1 MTLLKVYHGSI
12 ITVDKN
18 NSIKKYLV
26 EDNGLIIFTG
36 DTLPNEYKNA
46 QCVELEGG
54 ALMPTFADSHG
65 HFASYAMLATTVKL
79 NKARSNTE
87 IIEILKEAD
96 KSVPPKKTILCFGA
110 SPKVTEGRLIEKNEI
125 DAVLSHRT
133 VVIICSDGH
142 CAVLNQRAL
151 DKMPEI
157 VKKTN
162 GYNGDTGILMHES
175 FYKMV
180 DNILKVISA
189 FDALQAFQGALDTY
203 MEKGFGLICAQGGTG
218 FPLDL
223 DVELLKWL
231 FRGQKNGAQGRIFI
245 QSFNIK
251 KAKKRG
257 IDRLG
262 GCFECAL
269 DGSITSSDAALYEPY
284 EGTDNRGILFHSDE
298 ELYDK
303 IKNIHLAGMAFQ
315 MHAIGDRAVIQAA
328 RTYKKILEEYP
339 RENHRHGIIHATFV
353 PEEAM
358 KIIEEYGIQIIGQ
371 PAFIELSEEN
381 YDFMYGKLGERVW
394 IAEPHN
400 EFIERGVNF
409 SASSDCPVTFPDG
422 LSWIHWMVNNPNTKH
437 TVDLTNA
444 IRVCTVNGYF
454 STFDEHNRGSLEV
467 GKIADMVLLD
477 KSPFEVAP
485 SEIKDIKVLGTYFKG
500 KQWSREN
507 RNVIFTLLRG
517 MLINKSAKL

>member
-1 MTLLKVYHGSI
+1 MKVYHGNI
-12 ITVDKN
+12 ITVDKD

-26 EDNGLIIFTG
+26 EDGGKIVFTG
-36 DTLPNEYKNA
+36 DSLTDEYKNV
-46 QCVELEGG
+46 QCVELKEG
-54 ALMPTFADSHG
+54 ALMPAFADTHG

-79 NKARSNTE
+79 GNAKSNAE
-87 IIEILKEAD
+87 IIDILKAAD
-96 KSVPPKKTILCFGA
+96 KSLPPKKTMLCFGA
-110 SPKVTEGRLIEKNEI
+110 SPKVKEGRLIEKNEI
-125 DAVLSHRT
+125 DDVLSHRT

-157 VKKTN
+157 VKNTN
-162 GYNGDTGILMHES
+162 GYNGDTGILMHEC

-203 MEKGFGLICAQGGTG
+203 MEKGFGLICAESGTG

-231 FRGQKNGAQGRIFI
+231 FRGQNNGLQGRIFI
-245 QSFNIK
+245 QSFDTK

-269 DGSITSSDAALYEPY
+269 DGSITSSDAALSEPY

-298 ELYDK
+298 ELYERIKK
-303 IKNIHLAGMAFQ
+303 IHIAGMAFQ

-328 RTYKKILEEYP
+328 RTYKRILDEYP
-339 RENHRHGIIHATFV
+339 KSDHRHGIIHATLV
-353 PEEAM
+353 PSDAM
-358 KIIEEYGIQIIGQ
+358 RIIEDYGIQIIGQ

-400 EFIERGVNF
+400 EFIERGINF

-444 IRVCTVNGYF
+444 IRVCTINGYYN
-454 STFDEHNRGSLEV
+454 TFDEHNRGSLEA
-467 GKIADMVLLD
+467 GKIADMVLLE
-477 KSPFEVAP
+477 KSPYDVAP
-485 SEIKDIKVLGTYFKG
+485 SEIKDIRVLSTYFAG
-500 KQWSREN
+500 KQWKKEN
-507 RNVIFTLLRG
+507 RNVVFTLLRG
-517 MLINKSAKL
+517 MLYNRGTKL